1 MMYIKNKKRM
11 FALADCNS
19 FYASCERVFNP
30 KLKNKPVVVL
40 SNNDGCIVARTNE
53 AKALGIKMG
62 EPLFKAQK
70 TIKKYNVKV
79 FSSNY
84 ALYGSM
90 SNRVMKILEQS
101 FPNIEIYSI
110 DEAFMEISSLKK
122 NYNYYKYAINVR
134 EIILK
139 WTGIPISIGIG
150 ETKTLAKIA
159 NYIVKN
165 NSKINGVF
173 DITKIKNKKKILEQ
187 IKVEEI
193 WGIGN
198 KISKLLIKN
207 NIKNAYEFTQ
217 KDNRWV
223 RKNINILGLKTKMEL
238 NGIPCYELENN
249 FKLRKSCCVSRSFGK
264 KIKSLKD
271 ITEAVSAYIT
281 RAAEKIRNEKLV
293 SNNINLYIRTN
304 PFNKNPKEYY
314 ANSISISLDY
324 PTNDT
329 ITLNK
334 KTLIGL
340 NKIFRKGY
348 LYQKAGVILSGLEA
362 ENKDFHLFKEDNER
376 KKTLMS
382 AFDYINQRYGKNS
395 LHIASEGIEKRWL
408 MKRSRCSSNFTTSLK
423 DLLIVKC

>member
-1 MMYIKNKKRM
+1 MYIKNKKRM

>member
-1 MMYIKNKKRM
+1 MPTSIGIATTKTLSKIANHIAKKEKSGVVSLVDKKDIDPILEKININDIWGVGKQLTKFYIKNGINNAKQ
-11 FALADCNS
+11 
-19 FYASCERVFNP
+19 
-30 KLKNKPVVVL
+30 LKNV
-40 SNNDGCIVARTNE
+40 SNTW
-53 AKALGIKMG
+53 
-62 EPLFKAQK
+62 
-70 TIKKYNVKV
+70 IKK
-79 FSSNY
+79 SSNV
-84 ALYGSM
+84 LGS
-90 SNRVMKILEQS
+90 RT
-101 FPNIEIYSI
+101 
-110 DEAFMEISSLKK
+110 A
-122 NYNYYKYAINVR
+122 
-134 EIILK
+134 
-139 WTGIPISIGIG
+139 
-150 ETKTLAKIA
+150 
-159 NYIVKN
+159 
-165 NSKINGVF
+165 
-173 DITKIKNKKKILEQ
+173 
-187 IKVEEI
+187 
-193 WGIGN
+193 
-198 KISKLLIKN
+198 
-207 NIKNAYEFTQ
+207 
-217 KDNRWV
+217 
-223 RKNINILGLKTKMEL
+223 MEL
-238 NGIPCYELENN
+238 RGISCIDLEIHHT
-249 FKLRKSCCVSRSFGK
+249 KRKSCCVSRSFGK